1 MLIQTIFSGIV
12 LGLTL
17 AIMLGPAFFA
27 LLQTSVDKGFRSAF
41 QFAVGIC
48 ASDAF
53 LITVVLLGVSS
64 FMEKPAIGYII
75 GLVGGG
81 MLIGMGAHTFLQRY
95 KVPTIKFGTELN
107 SITEAEKNKKKRA
120 EYYKKIN
127 LDSLYLKG
135 FLLNLANPAVWFFWI
150 FSVSLVS
157 SQYINPKGG
166 PDIFYLTVFFA
177 CTLGTVLSTD
187 ILKAFGAHSL
197 KSKINEQFLRKTN
210 MVFAV
215 ILIGFGIY
223 LVVESAYPIFDFLLK
238 HYYYSQR

>member
-27 LLQTSVDKGFRSAF
+27 LLQTSIDKGFRSAF

-48 ASDAF
+48 VSDAF
-53 LITVVLLGVSS
+53 VIAIVFLGVSS
-64 FMEKPAIGYII
+64 FMEKPAIGHII

-81 MLIGMGAHTFLQRY
+81 MLIGMGIHTLLCRC
-95 KVPTIKFGTELN
+95 KERGTKL
-107 SITEAEKNKKKRA
+107 EAEKDIEKHA
-120 EYYKKIN
+120 ERYENSKLN
-127 LDSLYLKG
+127 SFYLRG

-150 FSVSLVS
+150 FSVGLVS

-177 CTLGTVLSTD
+177 CTLGTVILTD

-197 KSKINEQFLRKTN
+197 KSKINEVLLRKIN
-210 MVFAV
+210 MIFAV
-215 ILIGFGIY
+215 VLVGFGIF
-223 LVVESAYPIFDFLLK
+223 LVARSGYPILELMLK
-238 HYYYSQR
+238 YYSYK